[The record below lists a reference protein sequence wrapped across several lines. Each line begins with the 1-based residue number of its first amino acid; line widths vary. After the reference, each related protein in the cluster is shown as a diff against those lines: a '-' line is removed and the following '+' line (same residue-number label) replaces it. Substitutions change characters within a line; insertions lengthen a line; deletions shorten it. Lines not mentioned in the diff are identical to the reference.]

1 MNTKTQGH
9 EKCLN
14 TKRKIRATVN
24 HIKTKENKIHI
35 LYIFLET
42 LYFEETFYWIFVN
55 NFASTSIYSPMLK
68 VT

>member
-9 EKCLN
+9 EKCHN

-24 HIKTKENKIHI
+24 HSKTKENKIHI

-42 LYFEETFYWIFVN
+42 LYFEETFY
-55 NFASTSIYSPMLK
+55 
-68 VT
+68 